1 VRARNGRPLAARA
14 ARAARGG
21 LPGPSWVM
29 SYVRLMSVDRQVMMA
44 RAAAAPDEVE
54 EEGDE
59 EDESEAVGRQGWRK
73 KRRIEGNL
81 GAGGGE

>member
-1 VRARNGRPLAARA
+1 
-14 ARAARGG
+14 
-21 LPGPSWVM
+21 
-29 SYVRLMSVDRQVMMA
+29 MSVDRQVMMA
-44 RAAAAPDEVE
+44 RAAAASDEVE